1 MRLTEAQS
9 RKAVSTAGW
18 STEEELIIGTIQQAE
33 SVPRA
38 EAIRRMQRRR
48 KGSFL
53 AVDRPWYAARL
64 DDPWLL
70 DFSIPLRSEYGFV
83 SAVPVGG
90 RRRGS
95 LVPFASRIY
104 AEHAAERLKGKAGFP
119 SVRIECSQKR
129 IAHHVV
135 RWGEDESLMKESHG
149 QAHAQVA
156 KHKAAGE
163 FFGYSNSAIRDFLFE
178 QFEREAVLAVE
189 RLCRNPRCTRGDDG
203 GPGSLAHLRA
213 DARYCDD
220 TCKKADQ
227 RSLRRGNEASNRQC
241 LCGAKRDKTVSVVL
255 PLNANEC
262 AL

>member
-1 MRLTEAQS
+1 MRLTEAES
-9 RKAVSTAGW
+9 RKAVCATGW
-18 STEEELIIGTIQQAE
+18 STEEELIIGIIQRAE

-48 KGSFL
+48 KDSFL
-53 AVDRPWYAARL
+53 AVDRAWYAARL
-64 DDPWLL
+64 VDPLLL
-70 DFSIPLRSEYGFV
+70 DLSIPLHSEYGFV

-95 LVPFASRIY
+95 LVPFASRIR

-119 SVRIECSQKR
+119 NVRIERSKKR
-129 IAHHVV
+129 IKHHVV
-135 RWGEDESLMKESHG
+135 RWGEDKPLMKESHS
-149 QAHAQVA
+149 QAHAQIA
-156 KHKAAGE
+156 DQKAAGE

-178 QFEREAVLAVE
+178 RFERETVLAVE
-189 RLCRNPRCTRGDDG
+189 RLCRNPRCTRGDDA

-220 TCKKADQ
+220 TCKKAGQ
-227 RSLRRGNEASNRQC
+227 RSLRHQNKASNRQC
-241 LCGAKRDKTVSVVL
+241 LCGSKRDKSVSVAL
-255 PLNANEC
+255 PLNANEW